1 MTSPAPVPPVVPR
14 PLALVT
20 GGAIRIGRAIS
31 LALAAAGYDL
41 VVHTRRPGPPAEAIR
56 AEIEALGARAH
67 LVHCELADA
76 EAVAGLLP
84 ACTRFGTV
92 TLLVN
97 NASEFHPDG
106 AGTLEASLWD
116 RHFAVNLRAP
126 VFLAEAFAAQLP
138 AGIEGAVVNL
148 IDQRVLKPTPH
159 YLSYSLTK
167 QGLWAATR
175 LLAQGLAPR
184 VRVNAVAPGPTFP
197 NNRQSGEDFARQGAS
212 VPLGRGPKPEEIAAA
227 VLFLARTGSVT
238 GQMLTVDGGQH
249 LGWRTPDTEIP
260 D

>member
-1 MTSPAPVPPVVPR
+1 MTLPAPPSSAAAR

-20 GGAIRIGRAIS
+20 GGAVRIGRAIS

-41 VVHTRRPGPPAEAIR
+41 VIHTRRPGPAAEAAC
-56 AEIEALGARAH
+56 AEIEARGGRAH
-67 LVHCELADA
+67 LLHADLSDA
-76 EAVAGLLP
+76 DAVAGLLP
-84 ACTRFGTV
+84 ACAAFGTLR
-92 TLLVN
+92 LLVN
-97 NASEFHPDG
+97 NASEFHPDAAG
-106 AGTLEASLWD
+106 ALVLGLWD

-138 AGIEGAVVNL
+138 ADRTGVVVNL

-184 VRVNAVAPGPTFP
+184 VRVNAVAPGPTLA
-197 NNRQSGEDFARQGAS
+197 NIRQSPEDFARQGAA
-212 VPLGRGPKPEEIAAA
+212 VPLGRGPRPEEIAEA
-227 VLFLARTGSVT
+227 VLFLARAESIT
-238 GQMLTVDGGQH
+238 GQLLTVDGGQH
-249 LGWRTPDTEIP
+249 LAWQTPDTEVP